1 MTRKEKL
8 TLSCYLNY
16 FRANYTRKEKLKLI
30 KKYQEY
36 IKVLS

>member
-8 TLSCYLNY
+8 KLIKKSRLIPGL
-16 FRANYTRKEKLKLI
+16 YTRKEKLKLI

-36 IKVLS
+36 VKVLS